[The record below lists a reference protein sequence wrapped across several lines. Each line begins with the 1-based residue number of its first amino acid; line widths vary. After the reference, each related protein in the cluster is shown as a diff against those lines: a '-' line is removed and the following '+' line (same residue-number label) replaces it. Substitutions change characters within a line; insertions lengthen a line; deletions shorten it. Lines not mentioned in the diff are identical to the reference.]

1 MHQYMNAIGFGNIN
15 SKRKL
20 KNILTQVK
28 TSFTQHDLIAQDEE
42 MDICEYQKE
51 YGAGIGIAMFGDR
64 EIHEEFEKNYYY
76 PFFLGTG
83 ITSHAD
89 VYIERRMDREAYA
102 GICEDVKVGIN
113 LIFHLQNTVELLKE
127 RQKAKNSV
135 KYKSVTLSGLCNG
148 GTILLPV
155 LKDKEQEKRQKEE
168 IHNRMMLVSA
178 ARTGDPAA
186 IESLTMDDIDT
197 YSKVSQ
203 RLVSEDVFSIVDT
216 YIMPYGI
223 ECDHYSI
230 MGEILELQR
239 IINEYTREEIYVM
252 RLDVNELVF
261 DICVPV
267 KSVIGDPA
275 VGRRFKGNM
284 WLQGRINF

>member
-15 SKRKL
+15 NKREL
-20 KNILTQVK
+20 KEILTQVK

-51 YGAGIGIAMFGDR
+51 YGAGIGISMLGDR
-64 EIHEEFEKNYYY
+64 DIHEEFEKNYYY

-127 RQKAKNSV
+127 QQKAKSSV

-203 RLVSEDVFSIVDT
+203 RLISEDVFSIVDT

-239 IINEYTREEIYVM
+239 ITNEYSREEIYVM
-252 RLDVNELVF
+252 RLDVNELMF

-284 WLQGRINF
+284 WLQGRNNF

>member
-1 MHQYMNAIGFGNIN
+1 MNAIGFGNIN
-15 SKRKL
+15 SKREL
-20 KNILTQVK
+20 KNILKQVR
-28 TSFTQHDLIAQDEE
+28 TSFTQHDLISQDEE

-51 YGAGIGIAMFGDR
+51 YGAGIGIAIFGDR
-64 EIHEEFEKNYYY
+64 DIDEKFDKNYYY

-102 GICEDVKVGIN
+102 GICEDMKVGIN
-113 LIFHLQNTVELLKE
+113 LIFHLQNTVELLKQ
-127 RQKAKNSV
+127 RQKAKSSV

-239 IINEYTREEIYVM
+239 IINGYTREEVYVM
-252 RLDVNELVF
+252 RLDVNELMF

-267 KSVIGDPA
+267 KEVVGDPA

>member
-1 MHQYMNAIGFGNIN
+1 MNAIGFGNIN
-15 SKRKL
+15 SKREL
-20 KNILTQVK
+20 KNILTQVR

-64 EIHEEFEKNYYY
+64 DIHEEFEKNYYY

-83 ITSHAD
+83 ITSHAN

-102 GICEDVKVGIN
+102 GICEDMKVGIN

-127 RQKAKNSV
+127 RQRAKKSV

-230 MGEILELQR
+230 MGEILELQ
-239 IINEYTREEIYVM
+239 IITNEYTKEEIYVM
-252 RLDVNELVF
+252 RLDVNELMF

-267 KSVIGDPA
+267 KNVIGDAA

>member
-15 SKRKL
+15 SKREL
-20 KNILTQVK
+20 KNILTQVR

-64 EIHEEFEKNYYY
+64 DIHEKFEKNYYY

-127 RQKAKNSV
+127 RQKAKSSV

-267 KSVIGDPA
+267 KEVIGDPA

>member
-64 EIHEEFEKNYYY
+64 DIHEEFEKNYYY

-216 YIMPYGI
+216 YIIPYGI

>member
-1 MHQYMNAIGFGNIN
+1 MNAIGFGNIN
-15 SKRKL
+15 SKREL
-20 KNILTQVK
+20 KNILTQVR

-64 EIHEEFEKNYYY
+64 DIHEKFEKNYYY

-127 RQKAKNSV
+127 RQKAKSSV

-267 KSVIGDPA
+267 KEVIGDPA